1 MSGKILLFSS
11 MMATALLGMA
21 QNAVSMPSEN
31 PEVSGAVVSHGK
43 VHADAV
49 PVPVEWTVKPKRQLK
64 TVVFSV
70 NMHCEKCVEKI
81 RENISYEKGVKGLDI
96 SLEEKTVSV
105 RYDASKTDE
114 QTLSDAIAELG
125 YEVKVKS
132 RSCEG
137 EDKVQYE

>member
-1 MSGKILLFSS
+1 MGFAMKRIFIMSVCAMLALSPAVV
-11 MMATALLGMA
+11 MAGNADSGMA
-21 QNAVSMPSEN
+21 EIVSAK
-31 PEVSGAVVSHGK
+31 PEKKFKEV
-43 VHADAV
+43 
-49 PVPVEWTVKPKRQLK
+49 T
-64 TVVFSV
+64 FSV
-70 NMHCEKCVEKI
+70 SMHCEKCVEKI

>member
-1 MSGKILLFSS
+1 MSGKFLLFIS
-11 MMATALLGMA
+11 MAALLSVGVQDA
-21 QNAVSMPSEN
+21 LSMPSEN
-31 PEVSGAVVSHGK
+31 LGAPEAVARNGK
-43 VHADAV
+43 VHADVLHA
-49 PVPVEWTVKPKRQLK
+49 PEKGLAKPKKQLK